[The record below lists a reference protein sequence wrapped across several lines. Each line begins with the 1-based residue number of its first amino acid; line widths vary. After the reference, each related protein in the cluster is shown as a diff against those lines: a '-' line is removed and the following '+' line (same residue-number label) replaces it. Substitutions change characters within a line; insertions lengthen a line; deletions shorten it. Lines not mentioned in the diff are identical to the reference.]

1 METSQTIGKISEAL
15 SKAQGQMKNA
25 AFDASNPHFKS
36 KYASLAS
43 IMDSCR
49 AALSANGIAIL
60 QGTSVDSD
68 SNRVHVTTL
77 LAHVSGEFIKE
88 TLSIK
93 PARDDAQSIGSA
105 ITYARRYGLS
115 ALVGIIGD
123 EDDDGNA
130 AVTSPNTKPVLTTV
144 KKTVQEPRSPEP
156 KAQESKPEV
165 PASKPQNGNGRVA
178 KIRQI
183 FTLSAQLGHT
193 PDEMK
198 TIIGDIIGLDRPL
211 KESSEIPTDKLDII
225 ISTFQKNLEVK
236 SEPRKEAA

>member
-15 SKAQGQMKNA
+15 AKAQGQMKNA

-43 IMDSCR
+43 IMDACR

-60 QGTSVDSD
+60 QGTSVGSD

-77 LAHVSGEFIKE
+77 LAHISGEFIKE
-88 TLSIK
+88 TLSLK

-130 AVTSPNTKPVLTTV
+130 AVSSNNTKPVLTAV
-144 KKTVQEPRSPEP
+144 KKP
-156 KAQESKPEV
+156 AQESKSEIPV
-165 PASKPQNGNGRVA
+165 SKPQNCNGRVA

-183 FTLSAQLGHT
+183 FTMSAQLGHT
-193 PDEMK
+193 PDQMRA
-198 TIIGDIIGLDRPL
+198 IIGDIVGLDRPL
-211 KESSEIPTDKLDII
+211 KESSEIPTDKLVTI
-225 ISTFQKNLEVK
+225 ISTFQKELENK
-236 SEPRKEAA
+236 SETRKEAA